1 MIRCPSCGNANRPD
15 RRYCAECGGR
25 LGDSCGSCGAPNEPG
40 EKFCGHCGASVLGIG
55 SGSSPVEGARTVPGP
70 AETRG
75 TPEGERRQLT
85 VLFCDLV
92 GSTELAA
99 HLDPEE
105 WREVVQAYQQS
116 AAEVVGRFRGHVAQY
131 LGDGLLAYFGWP
143 QAYGD
148 DAERAVRA
156 GLATIDA
163 VTVLNERLEAE
174 HGIRLAV
181 RVGMHT
187 GLVVVSQDGAVF
199 GDTPNVAA
207 RVQTLAEPNT
217 VLITAATHRLVAGL
231 FVVEAGSSH
240 QVKGVPEVVVV
251 YRVVQRSGVRRRF
264 AAAAGRGLT
273 PFVGRERE
281 RRALEEYWQQAR
293 HGEGQMVFVV
303 GEAGI
308 GKSRLVEQLK
318 EDLAGEPHTWLEGV
332 GSPYHQNTPFFPV
345 VDMLQQGLA
354 WRGDESSDERLAG
367 LERVLDL
374 AGMKPRDAVPLVAPI
389 LSLPVPT
396 RYPPLLLSPE
406 QQRRK
411 VLATLAAWL
420 FGLARLQ
427 PVVLVVE
434 DVHWVDPSTLELL
447 GLFVEQG
454 ATAAVLLMYTARP
467 EFRLPWPL
475 RAHHAQLTLS
485 RLNKRQAR
493 EMVGRVAPGAA
504 LRDDIVEAVVTRTDG
519 VPLFVEELTKAV
531 VEAEPG
537 EAAAWEIPATL
548 QDSLMAR
555 LDRLGGAK
563 EVAQVGAVIGRGF
576 SYALLHAVSPF
587 PEAELQAALVR
598 LADAELL
605 YPRGLPP
612 EATYVFKHALV
623 QDTAYASLLKSRRRA
638 LHRAIARV
646 LAERFRDTAETQP
659 EVLAVHYTEAG
670 EGEPAVAAWQRAAEH
685 AVARS
690 AFVEAAGYYTKGL
703 EVLGTLPDTPA
714 RAQQELL
721 LQVAL
726 GHVLVATK
734 GYSSPEAARTFARA
748 RALGQ
753 QLGDTAQLLHVLV
766 GLFTSSLLRG
776 ELQAAQV
783 LADEMLRLAESNGGP
798 AALVWGHYAAG
809 TTCYSRG
816 ELVAAGEHLARA
828 IASYDEE
835 HHRAL
840 PSGDPGVLSLGHA
853 AWAAWLLGFPNAARR
868 HSREALALAQR
879 LKKPLDLAVAQ
890 FYAVILHVALREP
903 DRAREIA
910 ESLIQLAT
918 EQQFPLFVAW
928 GTLYRGWALAEQG
941 YGEEGVAQL
950 REGGTAYAATG
961 LRLGL
966 GFYLR
971 LLAEGQAQLGAL
983 ADALGTVEDALGA
996 APEEVV
1002 KPALLRLRG
1011 DLLARQGAEASAV
1024 EASYR
1029 EAMDLARR
1037 HGAKA
1042 FELRATTS
1050 FGRWLRAQGRA
1061 AEARDLLAP
1070 IYGWFTEG
1078 FDTRDL
1084 REAKALLEELG

>member
-25 LGDSCGSCGAPNEPG
+25 LGASCGSCGAPNEPG
-40 EKFCGHCGASVLGIG
+40 EKFCGHCGASLLGIG
-55 SGSSPVEGARTVPGP
+55 TGSPPVEGARTVPGP

-187 GLVVVSQDGAVF
+187 GLVVVSQDGTVF

-231 FVVEAGSSH
+231 FVVEEGSSH
-240 QVKGVPEVVVV
+240 QVKGIPEAVVV

-318 EDLAGEPHTWLEGV
+318 EDLAGERHTWIECV

-354 WRGDESSDERLAG
+354 WRGDESSNERLAG
-367 LERVLDL
+367 LERALDL
-374 AGMKPRDAVPLVAPI
+374 AGLKPRDAVPLVAPI
-389 LSLPVPT
+389 LSLPVPK

-420 FGLARLQ
+420 FGLARVQ

-623 QDTAYASLLKSRRRA
+623 QDTAYASLLKSRRRE

-685 AVARS
+685 AIARS
-690 AFVEAAGYYTKGL
+690 AFVEAAGYYSKGL
-703 EVLGTLPDTPA
+703 EVLGTMPDTPA

-726 GHVLVATK
+726 GHVLLATK
-734 GYSSPEAARTFARA
+734 GYGSPEAAQAFARA
-748 RALGQ
+748 RALGE
-753 QLGDTAQLLHVLV
+753 QLGDTAQLLHVLL
-766 GLFTSSLLRG
+766 GLFASSFGRR
-776 ELQAAQV
+776 ELQAVQV
-783 LADEMLRLAESNGGP
+783 LSDEILRLAESNGGP
-798 AALVWGHYAAG
+798 AALVWGHLTAG
-809 TTCYSRG
+809 MTRYFRG
-816 ELVAAGEHLARA
+816 ELVAAREHLTGA

-835 HHRAL
+835 HHPL
-840 PSGDPGVLSLGHA
+840 PGDPGVMALSIA
-853 AWAAWLLGFPNAARR
+853 ACVEWLLGFGDAARQR
-868 HSREALALAQR
+868 GRASLALARR
-879 LKKPLDLAVAQ
+879 LKKPVDLAYAQ
-890 FYAVILHVALREP
+890 LFAGLLHVLLREP
-903 DRAREIA
+903 DRAREMA
-910 ESLIQLAT
+910 ESLVQLST
-918 EQQFPLFVAW
+918 EQQFPWYLAT
-928 GTLYRGWALAEQG
+928 GAMQRGWALAEQG
-941 YGEEGVAQL
+941 RLEEGIAQL
-950 REGGTAYAATG
+950 REGLIGYTATMPEADP
-961 LRLGL
+961 
-966 GFYLR
+966 FYLG
-971 LLAEGQAQLGAL
+971 LLAEAQAQAGAPAEAL
-983 ADALGTVEDALGA
+983 ATVEDALA
-996 APEEVV
+996 TTPEEVW
-1002 KPALLRLRG
+1002 KPDLLRVRG

-1042 FELRATTS
+1042 FELRAATS
-1050 FGRWLRAQGRA
+1050 FGRWLQAQGRA
-1061 AEARDLLAP
+1061 VEARDLLAP